1 MKDDALQ
8 LNAFSLRYLKR
19 EYCIFDIRHVHL
31 LSLYFGTHG
40 RPAPV
45 QFKQNNVLFKL
56 SPFVPFFIDNKT
68 YYYNEDYAH
77 IILYETEITNITMV
91 SLVI

>member
-1 MKDDALQ
+1 MRFVQSNALTLQ
-8 LNAFSLRYLKR
+8 YLKR
-19 EYCIFDIRHVHL
+19 EYCIVEFRYAYNICF
-31 LSLYFGTHG
+31 YIGTHG